1 MCNYLEGNVCEPSSI
16 IVFENDIYGALLLP
30 TAPPPPE
37 NPGGPQQIE
46 KAGSSVNLTIWP
58 AVEVNGPIG

>member
-1 MCNYLEGNVCEPSSI
+1 M
-16 IVFENDIYGALLLP
+16 VFENDIYGALLLS
-30 TAPPPPE
+30 TAPLPPE